1 MALAFFF
8 SVKKDANKYVVLKY
22 GTLRYKKGTIH
33 DCLRNN
39 YSGNF
44 IVYSGFTCLQK
55 HISVMFT
62 N

>member
-1 MALAFFF
+1 MALTFYF

-44 IVYSGFTCLQK
+44 IV
-55 HISVMFT
+55 
-62 N
+62 